1 MGADVDRLFEDDFQE
16 DWAAPGR
23 AARWRLRPLP
33 WLARGDGR
41 VGTPGDGC
49 GLCVESGYG
58 GVGAGE
64 RPAFTRAPEGREG
77 EAHLR
82 WAAFAEPE
90 ARVPGPFRAE
100 AELSARVFG
109 ADRHPDG
116 DGPRCAMAAL
126 ICVDMASGLA
136 LDFALTN
143 GFVWVLY
150 ERLPRPGAAHGSF
163 AYAVPVAPRTP
174 EAWHRCA
181 VEVDPS
187 AGRAR
192 WLLDGEEVFAVDRTG
207 LELDAGRHGRH
218 LERSTPGPRTEVA
231 PDRLAFG
238 LGLLA
243 TTAYGQGVRLRAR
256 RAALSAGAGTTTAA
270 ALTSRRGTGR

>member
-1 MGADVDRLFEDDFQE
+1 MDRLFEDDFQE

-82 WAAFAEPE
+82 WAAFAE
-90 ARVPGPFRAE
+90 
-100 AELSARVFG
+100 
-109 ADRHPDG
+109 
-116 DGPRCAMAAL
+116 
-126 ICVDMASGLA
+126 
-136 LDFALTN
+136 
-143 GFVWVLY
+143 
-150 ERLPRPGAAHGSF
+150 RPGAAHGSF

-181 VEVDPS
+181 VEVEPS

>member
-1 MGADVDRLFEDDFQE
+1 MLFEDDFHE

-33 WLARGDGR
+33 WLAQGDARVTTPGNGDG
-41 VGTPGDGC
+41 
-49 GLCVESGYG
+49 LWVESGYG
-58 GVGAGE
+58 TGQGE
-64 RPAFTRAPEGREG
+64 QPAFSREPAGQEGA
-77 EAHLR
+77 AHLR

-90 ARVPGPFRAE
+90 ARGPGLFRAE
-100 AELSARVFG
+100 AELSARVLA

-116 DGPRCAMAAL
+116 DGPACAMAAL

-136 LDFALTN
+136 FDFALTN
-143 GFVWVLY
+143 GFVWALY

-181 VEVDPS
+181 VEVDAS

-192 WLLDGEEVFAVDRTG
+192 WLLAGEEVFAVDRTG
-207 LELDAGRHGRH
+207 LELDARRYGRH
-218 LERSTPGPRTEVA
+218 LERSTPGPRSEVV
-231 PDRLAFG
+231 PDRLALG

-243 TTAYGQGVRLRAR
+243 TRAYGQGVRLRAR
-256 RAALSAGAGTTTAA
+256 RVALAEGAGYC
-270 ALTSRRGTGR
+270 SP